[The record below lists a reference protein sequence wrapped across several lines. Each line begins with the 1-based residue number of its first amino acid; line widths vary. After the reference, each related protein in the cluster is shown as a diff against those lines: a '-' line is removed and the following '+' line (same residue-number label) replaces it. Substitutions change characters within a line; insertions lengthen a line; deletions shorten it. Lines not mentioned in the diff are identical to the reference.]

1 MTGEPATDPSSLRPA
16 YRTFAAVG
24 VAMALTAL
32 NFSISFVAFGEIAA
46 TFDAAET
53 TVSWALTAFS
63 ITIGALTVPG
73 GWAADRYGRAQVFAA
88 GLAVFIIG
96 SGLVAAAPSVELLIA
111 ARVVQASG
119 VAFQSPAMLAL
130 ILDAFGPER
139 RATAVGLSG
148 GLGGVAAA
156 AGPAVGG
163 ALVES
168 VGWRWTFAA
177 NVPVGIVLLAIVLR
191 TLRFDTPNEQRAVP
205 DLVGAALMV
214 GAVAGFIL
222 GIVQSDDWG
231 FTDRRTLLAVGGAVL
246 LGTLLVRRSAAH
258 PSPILDLGLFSVRSF
273 RSGAALQVLVA
284 GSFGGVF
291 LTQLQFLTNGW
302 DYSLLEA
309 GLVIAAI
316 PAIAGPLTVVSGRL
330 ADRFGHRTVIVPGMA
345 CMIVAGVLLATAVS
359 DDRALWTVWIPIN
372 VLYSAGVG
380 LAHAAC
386 QAVAV
391 SEIDEARLGIGAA
404 MSRISQEFGNAV
416 TAAAA
421 ITLIER
427 AATPVG
433 GLRWTMV
440 LLIGF
445 TAIALP
451 IAWRL
456 PRRGA
461 VSPVP

>member
-1 MTGEPATDPSSLRPA
+1 M
-16 YRTFAAVG
+16 FAAIG
-24 VAMALTAL
+24 GAMVLTAL
-32 NFSISFVAFGEIAA
+32 NFSISFVAFGEIAE
-46 TFDAAET
+46 TFDAAGT

-73 GWAADRYGRAQVFAA
+73 GWAADRYGRARVFATGFA
-88 GLAVFIIG
+88 IFVVG
-96 SGLVAAAPSVELLIA
+96 SGLVAAAPSVETLIA

-119 VAFQSPAMLAL
+119 VAIQSPAMLAL
-130 ILDAFGPER
+130 MLDAFGPTR
-139 RATAVGLSG
+139 RATAVGLTG
-148 GLGGVAAA
+148 GLGGIAAA

-177 NVPVGIVLLAIVLR
+177 NVPVGVLVFAVLLR
-191 TLRFDTPNEQRAVP
+191 TLRFEAAEDDRAIP
-205 DLVGAALMV
+205 DLVGALLMV

-231 FTDRRTLLAVGGAVL
+231 FTDARTVAAVL
-246 LGTLLVRRSAAH
+246 GSAVLGTLLVRRSATH
-258 PSPILDLGLFSVRSF
+258 PSPILDLGLFSVPSF
-273 RSGAALQVLVA
+273 RAGAVLQLLVA

-291 LTQLQFLTNGW
+291 LTQLQFLTSGW
-302 DYSLLEA
+302 DYTLFQA

-316 PAIAGPLTVVSGRL
+316 PAIAGPLTVLSGRL
-330 ADRFGHRTVIVPGMA
+330 ADRHGHRTVIVPGMV
-345 CMIVAGVLLATAVS
+345 CMIAAGLLLATTVS
-359 DDRALWTVWIPIN
+359 ADRALWSVWIPVN
-372 VLYSAGVG
+372 VLYSVGVG

-391 SEIDEARLGIGAA
+391 SQVDQAKLGIGAA
-404 MSRISQEFGNAV
+404 MSRISQEVGNAI

-427 AATPVG
+427 AGAPVD

-445 TAIALP
+445 TAVALP
-451 IAWRL
+451 VAWRL

-461 VSPVP
+461 VTPVP

>member
-1 MTGEPATDPSSLRPA
+1 M
-16 YRTFAAVG
+16 FAAIG
-24 VAMALTAL
+24 GAMVLTAL
-32 NFSISFVAFGEIAA
+32 NFSISFVAFGEIAE
-46 TFDAAET
+46 TFDAAGT

-73 GWAADRYGRAQVFAA
+73 GWAADRYGRARVFATGFA
-88 GLAVFIIG
+88 IFVVG
-96 SGLVAAAPSVELLIA
+96 SGLVAAAPSVETLIA

-119 VAFQSPAMLAL
+119 VAIQSPAMLAL
-130 ILDAFGPER
+130 MLDAFGPTR
-139 RATAVGLSG
+139 RATAVGLTG
-148 GLGGVAAA
+148 GLGGIAAA

-177 NVPVGIVLLAIVLR
+177 NVPVGVLVFAVLLR
-191 TLRFDTPNEQRAVP
+191 TLRFEAAEDDRAIP
-205 DLVGAALMV
+205 DLVGALLMV

-222 GIVQSDDWG
+222 GIVQSDEWG
-231 FTDRRTLLAVGGAVL
+231 FTDARTVVAVL
-246 LGTLLVRRSAAH
+246 GSAVLGTLLVRRSATH
-258 PSPILDLGLFSVRSF
+258 PSPILDLGLFSVPSF
-273 RSGAALQVLVA
+273 RAGAVLQLLVA

-291 LTQLQFLTNGW
+291 LTQLQFLTSGW
-302 DYSLLEA
+302 DYTLFQA

-316 PAIAGPLTVVSGRL
+316 PAIAGPLTVLSGRL
-330 ADRFGHRTVIVPGMA
+330 ADRHGHRTIIVPGMV
-345 CMIVAGVLLATAVS
+345 CMIAAGLLLATTVS
-359 DDRALWTVWIPIN
+359 ADRALWSVWIPVN
-372 VLYSAGVG
+372 VLYSVGVG

-391 SEIDEARLGIGAA
+391 SQVDQAKLGIGAA
-404 MSRISQEFGNAV
+404 MSRISQEVGNAI

-427 AATPVG
+427 AGAPVD

-445 TAIALP
+445 TAAALP
-451 IAWRL
+451 VAWRL

-461 VSPVP
+461 VTPVP

>member
-1 MTGEPATDPSSLRPA
+1 M
-16 YRTFAAVG
+16 FAAIG
-24 VAMALTAL
+24 GAMVLTAL
-32 NFSISFVAFGEIAA
+32 NFSISFVAFGEIAE
-46 TFDAAET
+46 TFDAAGT

-73 GWAADRYGRAQVFAA
+73 GWAADRYGRARVFATGFA
-88 GLAVFIIG
+88 IFVVG
-96 SGLVAAAPSVELLIA
+96 SGLVAAAPSVETLIA

-119 VAFQSPAMLAL
+119 VAIQSPAMLAL
-130 ILDAFGPER
+130 MLDAFGPTR
-139 RATAVGLSG
+139 RATAVGLTG
-148 GLGGVAAA
+148 GLGGIAAA

-177 NVPVGIVLLAIVLR
+177 NVPVGVLVFAVLLR
-191 TLRFDTPNEQRAVP
+191 TLRFEAAEDDRAIP
-205 DLVGAALMV
+205 DLVGALLMV

-231 FTDRRTLLAVGGAVL
+231 FTDARTVVAVL
-246 LGTLLVRRSAAH
+246 GSAVLGTLLVRRSATH
-258 PSPILDLGLFSVRSF
+258 PSPILDLGLFSVPSF
-273 RSGAALQVLVA
+273 RAGAVLQLLVA

-291 LTQLQFLTNGW
+291 LTQLQFLTSGW
-302 DYSLLEA
+302 DYTLFQA

-316 PAIAGPLTVVSGRL
+316 PAIAGPLTVLSGRL
-330 ADRFGHRTVIVPGMA
+330 ADRHGHRTIIVPGMV
-345 CMIVAGVLLATAVS
+345 CMIAAGLLLATTVS
-359 DDRALWTVWIPIN
+359 ADRALWSVWIPVN
-372 VLYSAGVG
+372 VLYSVGVG

-391 SEIDEARLGIGAA
+391 SQVDQAKLGIGAA
-404 MSRISQEFGNAV
+404 MSRISQEVGNAI

-427 AATPVG
+427 AGAPVD

-445 TAIALP
+445 TAAALP
-451 IAWRL
+451 VAWRL

-461 VSPVP
+461 VTPVP

>member
-1 MTGEPATDPSSLRPA
+1 MSGPDVAAPPTRPPWS
-16 YRTFAAVG
+16 TFAAVG
-24 VAMALTAL
+24 AAMVLTAL
-32 NFSISFVAFGEIAA
+32 NFSISFVAFSEIAA
-46 TFDAAET
+46 TFDAAGT

-73 GWAADRYGRAQVFAA
+73 GWAADRYGRAQVFVA
-88 GLAVFIIG
+88 GFAIFVAG
-96 SGLVAAAPSVELLIA
+96 SACVAMAPTVETLIA
-111 ARVVQASG
+111 ARVVQAAG
-119 VAFQSPAMLAL
+119 VAIQSPAMLAL
-130 ILDAFGPER
+130 MLDAFGPTR
-139 RATAVGLSG
+139 RATAVGLTG
-148 GLGGVAAA
+148 GLGGIAAA

-163 ALVES
+163 AMVES

-177 NVPVGIVLLAIVLR
+177 NVPVGILVFVFLLR
-191 TLRFDTPNEQRAVP
+191 MLRFEAASEERSIP
-205 DLVGAALMV
+205 DLIGALLLVGAV
-214 GAVAGFIL
+214 SGFIL
-222 GIVQSDDWG
+222 SIVQSDDWG
-231 FTDRRTLLAVGGAVL
+231 FTDPRTMIAMVAAVL
-246 LGTLLVRRSAAH
+246 LGGVLLRRSGRH
-258 PSPILDLGLFSVRSF
+258 PSPILDLDLFSVRSF
-273 RSGAALQVLVA
+273 RAGAVLQLLVA

-291 LTQLQFLTNGW
+291 LTQLQFLTDGW
-302 DYSLLEA
+302 DYTLFQA

-330 ADRFGHRTVIVPGMA
+330 ADRVGHRTVILPGMV
-345 CMIVAGVLLATAVS
+345 CMIVAGLLLATSVT
-359 DDRALWTVWIPIN
+359 DDRALWTVWLPVN
-372 VLYSAGVG
+372 VLYSVGVG

-391 SEIDEARLGIGAA
+391 SEVDQAKLGIGAA
-404 MSRISQEFGNAV
+404 MSRISQEIGNAV

-427 AATPVG
+427 ATSPVE

-451 IAWRL
+451 VAWRL

-461 VSPVP
+461 VTVVP

>member
-1 MTGEPATDPSSLRPA
+1 M
-16 YRTFAAVG
+16 FAAIG
-24 VAMALTAL
+24 GAMVLTAL
-32 NFSISFVAFGEIAA
+32 NFSISFVAFGEIAE
-46 TFDAAET
+46 TFDAAGT

-73 GWAADRYGRAQVFAA
+73 GWAADRYGRARVFATGFA
-88 GLAVFIIG
+88 IFVVG
-96 SGLVAAAPSVELLIA
+96 SGLVAAAPSVETLIA

-119 VAFQSPAMLAL
+119 VAIQSPAMLAL
-130 ILDAFGPER
+130 MLDAFGPTR
-139 RATAVGLSG
+139 RATAVGLTG
-148 GLGGVAAA
+148 GLGGIAAA

-177 NVPVGIVLLAIVLR
+177 NVPVGVLVFAVLLR
-191 TLRFDTPNEQRAVP
+191 TLRFEAAEDDRAIP
-205 DLVGAALMV
+205 DLVGALLMV

-222 GIVQSDDWG
+222 GIVQSDEWG
-231 FTDRRTLLAVGGAVL
+231 FTDARTVVAVL
-246 LGTLLVRRSAAH
+246 GSAVLGTLLVRRSATH
-258 PSPILDLGLFSVRSF
+258 PSPILDLGLFSVPSF
-273 RSGAALQVLVA
+273 RAGAVLQLLVA

-291 LTQLQFLTNGW
+291 LTQLQFLTSGW
-302 DYSLLEA
+302 DYTLFQA

-316 PAIAGPLTVVSGRL
+316 PAIAGPLTVLSGRL
-330 ADRFGHRTVIVPGMA
+330 ADRHGHRTIIVPGMV
-345 CMIVAGVLLATAVS
+345 CMIAAGLLLATTVS
-359 DDRALWTVWIPIN
+359 ADRALWSVWIPVN
-372 VLYSAGVG
+372 VLYSVGVG

-391 SEIDEARLGIGAA
+391 SQVDQAKLGIGAA
-404 MSRISQEFGNAV
+404 MSRISQEVGNAI

-427 AATPVG
+427 AGAPVD

-445 TAIALP
+445 TAVALP
-451 IAWRL
+451 VAWRL

-461 VSPVP
+461 VTPVP

>member
-1 MTGEPATDPSSLRPA
+1 MTEAAAPLPTRRPSW
-16 YRTFAAVG
+16 RTFAAVG
-24 VAMALTAL
+24 AAMVLTAL
-32 NFSISFVAFGEIAA
+32 NFSISFVAFGEIAS
-46 TFDAAET
+46 TFDAAGT

-73 GWAADRYGRAQVFAA
+73 GWAADRYGRAQVFVT
-88 GLAVFIIG
+88 GLAIFVIG
-96 SGLVAAAPSVELLIA
+96 SGLVAVAPTVETLIA
-111 ARVVQASG
+111 ARVVQAAG
-119 VAFQSPAMLAL
+119 VAVQSPAMLAL
-130 ILDAFGPER
+130 MLDAFGPSR
-139 RATAVGLSG
+139 RATAVGLTG
-148 GLGGVAAA
+148 GLGGIAAA

-177 NVPVGIVLLAIVLR
+177 NVPIGIVVFVVLLR
-191 TLRFDTPNEQRAVP
+191 TLRFESSSDQRAVP
-205 DLVGAALMV
+205 DLVGAALLV

-231 FTDRRTLLAVGGAVL
+231 FGDGRTLGAVAGAFV
-246 LGTLLVRRSAAH
+246 LGVWLIRRSAAH

-273 RSGAALQVLVA
+273 RAGAVLQLLVA

-291 LTQLQFLTNGW
+291 LTQLQFLTDGW
-302 DYSLLEA
+302 DYTLLEA

-330 ADRFGHRTVIVPGMA
+330 ADRHGHRTVIVPGMV
-345 CMIVAGVLLATAVS
+345 CMIAAGLLLATTVS
-359 DDRALWTVWIPIN
+359 ADRSLWTVWIPVN
-372 VLYSAGVG
+372 VLYSLGVG

-391 SEIDEARLGIGAA
+391 SEVAETKLGIGAA
-404 MSRISQEFGNAV
+404 MSRISQEIGNAV

-427 AATPVG
+427 AANPVN

-445 TAIALP
+445 TVAALP

-461 VSPVP
+461 VTPVP

>member
-1 MTGEPATDPSSLRPA
+1 M
-16 YRTFAAVG
+16 FAAIG
-24 VAMALTAL
+24 GAMVLTAL
-32 NFSISFVAFGEIAA
+32 NFSISFVAFGEIAE
-46 TFDAAET
+46 TFDAAGT

-73 GWAADRYGRAQVFAA
+73 GWAADRYGRARVFATGFA
-88 GLAVFIIG
+88 IFVVG
-96 SGLVAAAPSVELLIA
+96 SGLVAAAPSVETLIA

-119 VAFQSPAMLAL
+119 VAIQSPAMLAL
-130 ILDAFGPER
+130 MLDAFGPTR
-139 RATAVGLSG
+139 RATAVGLTG
-148 GLGGVAAA
+148 GLGGIAAA

-177 NVPVGIVLLAIVLR
+177 NVPVGVLVFAVLLR
-191 TLRFDTPNEQRAVP
+191 TLRFEAAENDRAIP
-205 DLVGAALMV
+205 DLVGALLMV

-222 GIVQSDDWG
+222 GIVQSDEWG
-231 FTDRRTLLAVGGAVL
+231 FTDARTVVAVL
-246 LGTLLVRRSAAH
+246 GSAVLGTLLVRRSATH
-258 PSPILDLGLFSVRSF
+258 PSPILDLGLFSVPSF
-273 RSGAALQVLVA
+273 RAGAVLQLLVA

-291 LTQLQFLTNGW
+291 LTQLQFLTSGW
-302 DYSLLEA
+302 DYTLFQA

-316 PAIAGPLTVVSGRL
+316 PAIAGPLTVLSGRL
-330 ADRFGHRTVIVPGMA
+330 ADRHGHRTVIVPGMV
-345 CMIVAGVLLATAVS
+345 CMIAAGLLLATTVS
-359 DDRALWTVWIPIN
+359 ADRALWSVWIPVN
-372 VLYSAGVG
+372 VLYSVGVG

-391 SEIDEARLGIGAA
+391 SQVDQAKLGIGAA
-404 MSRISQEFGNAV
+404 MSRISQEVGNAI

-427 AATPVG
+427 AGAPVD

-445 TAIALP
+445 TAAALP
-451 IAWRL
+451 VAWRL

-461 VSPVP
+461 VTPVP

>member
-1 MTGEPATDPSSLRPA
+1 M
-16 YRTFAAVG
+16 FAAIG
-24 VAMALTAL
+24 GAMVLTAL
-32 NFSISFVAFGEIAA
+32 NFSISFVAFGEIAE
-46 TFDAAET
+46 TFDAAGT

-73 GWAADRYGRAQVFAA
+73 GWAADRYGRARVFATGFA
-88 GLAVFIIG
+88 IFVVG
-96 SGLVAAAPSVELLIA
+96 SGLVAAAPSVETLIA

-119 VAFQSPAMLAL
+119 VAIQSPAMLAL
-130 ILDAFGPER
+130 MLDAFGPTR
-139 RATAVGLSG
+139 RATAVGLTG
-148 GLGGVAAA
+148 GLGGIAAA

-177 NVPVGIVLLAIVLR
+177 NVPVGVLVFAVLLR
-191 TLRFDTPNEQRAVP
+191 TLRFEAAEDDRAIP
-205 DLVGAALMV
+205 DLVGALLMV

-231 FTDRRTLLAVGGAVL
+231 FTDARTVAAVL
-246 LGTLLVRRSAAH
+246 GSAVLGTLLVRRSATH
-258 PSPILDLGLFSVRSF
+258 PSPILDLGLFSVPSF
-273 RSGAALQVLVA
+273 RAGAVLQLLVA

-291 LTQLQFLTNGW
+291 LTQLRFLTSGW
-302 DYSLLEA
+302 DYTLFQA

-316 PAIAGPLTVVSGRL
+316 PAIAGPLTVLSGRL
-330 ADRFGHRTVIVPGMA
+330 ADRHGHRTIIVPGMV
-345 CMIVAGVLLATAVS
+345 CMIAAGLLLATTVS
-359 DDRALWTVWIPIN
+359 ADRALWSVWIPVN
-372 VLYSAGVG
+372 VLYSVGVG

-391 SEIDEARLGIGAA
+391 SQVDQAKLGIGAA
-404 MSRISQEFGNAV
+404 MSRISQEVGNAI

-427 AATPVG
+427 AGAPVD

-445 TAIALP
+445 TAVALP
-451 IAWRL
+451 VAWRL

-461 VSPVP
+461 VTPVP

>member
-1 MTGEPATDPSSLRPA
+1 VTGRPSW
-16 YRTFAAVG
+16 RTFAAVG
-24 VAMALTAL
+24 AAMVLTAL

-46 TFDAAET
+46 TFDADGT

-73 GWAADRYGRAQVFAA
+73 GWAADRYGRARVFVA
-88 GLAVFIIG
+88 GLAVFTVG
-96 SGLVAAAPSVELLIA
+96 SGLVAVAPSVETLIA
-111 ARVVQASG
+111 ARVVQAAG
-119 VAFQSPAMLAL
+119 IAIQSPAMLAL
-130 ILDAFGPER
+130 MLDAFGPTR
-139 RATAVGLSG
+139 RATAVGLTG
-148 GLGGVAAA
+148 GLGGIAAA

-177 NVPVGIVLLAIVLR
+177 NVPAGVVVLFVLVR
-191 TLRFDTPNEQRAVP
+191 TLRFDVSTDRRAVP
-205 DLVGAALMV
+205 DLVGAVLMV
-214 GAVAGFIL
+214 GAVAGLIL

-231 FTDRRTLLAVGGAVL
+231 VTDGRTLVAIIGSVALGG
-246 LGTLLVRRSAAH
+246 LLVRRSAAH
-258 PSPILDLGLFSVRSF
+258 ASPILDLSLFSVTSF
-273 RSGAALQVLVA
+273 RAGAALQLLVA

-291 LTQLQFLTNGW
+291 LTQLQFLTDGW
-302 DYSLLEA
+302 DYTLLQA

-316 PAIAGPLTVVSGRL
+316 PAIAGPLTVVSGRV
-330 ADRFGHRTVIVPGMA
+330 ADRFGHRTVIVPGML
-345 CMIVAGVLLATAVS
+345 CMIAAGLLLATAVPAE
-359 DDRALWTVWIPIN
+359 RALWSVWIPIN
-372 VLYSAGVG
+372 VLYSIGVG

-391 SEIDEARLGIGAA
+391 SEVDETKLGMGAA
-404 MSRISQEFGNAV
+404 MSRISQEIGNAI

-427 AATPVG
+427 AATPVA

-445 TAIALP
+445 TTLALP
-451 IAWRL
+451 VAWRL
-456 PRRGA
+456 PRRIDRVGRGA
-461 VSPVP
+461 QAPEVGTT